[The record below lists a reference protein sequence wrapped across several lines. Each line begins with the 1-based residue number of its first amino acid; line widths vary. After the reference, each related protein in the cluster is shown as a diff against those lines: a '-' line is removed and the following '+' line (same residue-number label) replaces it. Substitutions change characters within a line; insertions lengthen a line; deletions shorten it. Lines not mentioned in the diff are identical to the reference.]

1 VCPGKLNGNILFADL
16 QKLGFVIFISDKN
29 YMYFIYT
36 INWLIYFFIEGK
48 HTKQILS
55 FFLHLIIVSLIIA
68 KRLMSNFSISTCK
81 LKESIWVILEF
92 NNYISITT
100 LHVCFL
106 EKLLVIGKPWLEYKN
121 IKNLSD
127 IIKSIV

>member
-1 VCPGKLNGNILFADL
+1 MSRKIEWKHSFCWFAKTRICHIYFR
-16 QKLGFVIFISDKN
+16 QKLYVFYLYYKLINIFFYWRKTHQTN
-29 YMYFIYT
+29 T
-36 INWLIYFFIEGK
+36 II
-48 HTKQILS
+48 
-55 FFLHLIIVSLIIA
+55 FLHLIIVSLIIA
-68 KRLMSNFSISTCK
+68 KRLMPNFSISTCK